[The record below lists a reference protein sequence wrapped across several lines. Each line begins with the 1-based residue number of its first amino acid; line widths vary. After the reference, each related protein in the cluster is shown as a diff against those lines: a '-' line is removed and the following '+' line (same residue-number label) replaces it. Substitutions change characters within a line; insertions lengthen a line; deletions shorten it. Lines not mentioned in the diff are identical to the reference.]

1 MHRSS
6 PWMLPLTDGCVG
18 VWAPRGYQRDRMRH
32 AGKPPA
38 APVNRGSKA
47 VPHGQRGAS
56 RAGGAQSPYSSAALA
71 NSHRGRRH
79 GRCGGRRAAGRPPG
93 MPWAS
98 CKPICAPVFGIPR
111 MHCGNN
117 KTIPRKNKTHEP
129 NLIQTTSTRRHACA
143 TLTVAGPWAHGPGL
157 RAAALAEAISVT
169 RGRAPSG
176 PVRRLCVHGSMVIRA
191 LVRAWCDQ
199 RGPAPMF
206 LGGCARVRM
215 ADAPVRAPRS

>member
-1 MHRSS
+1 MQRSDHNARTATR
-6 PWMLPLTDGCVG
+6 LRVE
-18 VWAPRGYQRDRMRH
+18 
-32 AGKPPA
+32 
-38 APVNRGSKA
+38 
-47 VPHGQRGAS
+47 AS
-56 RAGGAQSPYSSAALA
+56 A
-71 NSHRGRRH
+71 
-79 GRCGGRRAAGRPPG
+79 
-93 MPWAS
+93 MDAS
-98 CKPICAPVFGIPR
+98 CSEGPVTSR
-111 MHCGNN
+111 N
-117 KTIPRKNKTHEP
+117 KLALTVMDLPQTENVHNTALGAHWARVTP
-129 NLIQTTSTRRHACA
+129 SYLIQTTSNRRNACA

-206 LGGCARVRM
+206 LGGWARVRM